1 MDESRLSFYIH
12 KFHGTVYRL
21 AYSYLKNPDDAED
34 VVQETFLRLYLSNTE
49 FETDENIKAWLIR
62 VAINL
67 SKDMLKSSWFRGR
80 TELDKDIPAKEKNE
94 DTISEIIEKLKPEY
108 RVVIFLFYYEGYSVR
123 EIAEMNEISVSAAT
137 TRLSRAR
144 KKLKKL
150 LLKEG
155 YYEE

>member
-12 KFHGTVYRL
+12 KYHSTVYRL

-34 VVQETFLRLYLSNTE
+34 VVQEAFLRLYLSNNK
-49 FETDENIKAWLIR
+49 FDTDENVKAWLIR

-67 SKDMLKSSWFRGR
+67 SKDMLKSAWLRGR
-80 TELDKDIPAKEKNE
+80 TELSKDIPAVHSED
-94 DTISEIIEKLKPEY
+94 DTINDVINKLRPEY
-108 RVVIFLFYYEGYSVR
+108 RSIILLFYYEGYSTK
-123 EIAEMNEISVSAAT
+123 EISQLCGISVSAAT

-144 KKLKKL
+144 KQLKKL

>member
-67 SKDMLKSSWFRGR
+67 SKDMLKSSWFRGYTR
-80 TELDKDIPAKEKNE
+80 KREKRRYNFRN
-94 DTISEIIEKLKPEY
+94 Y
-108 RVVIFLFYYEGYSVR
+108 RK
-123 EIAEMNEISVSAAT
+123 A
-137 TRLSRAR
+137 
-144 KKLKKL
+144 
-150 LLKEG
+150 
-155 YYEE
+155 

>member
-108 RVVIFLFYYEGYSVR
+108 RAVIFLFYYEGYSVK

>member
-12 KFHGTVYRL
+12 KYHSTVYRL

-108 RVVIFLFYYEGYSVR
+108 RAVIFLFYYEGYSVK